1 MRGAGIFPAPFAIRC
16 NESEIILE
24 TDRRKQ
30 VTEEKKEALE
40 AIEARKELI
49 CNVADHIWE
58 YAELSLQ
65 EFKSAALY
73 CEVLEKEGFLRE
85 KGISGIETAFSASYG
100 SGRPV
105 IGLLAEYD
113 ALSGLSQ
120 TAGCIEEKPL
130 KEGGSGHGCGHNILG
145 AGAMA
150 AAIWSEGLSG
160 TKSDS
165 WYGDSVW
172 LSGRRGRCGQG
183 LYGKRWCLEKSGC
196 GVNLASG

>member
-1 MRGAGIFPAPFAIRC
+1 MGAGIFPVPFCTFVIRC

-30 VTEEKKEALE
+30 VTEEKKEAMA
-40 AIEARKELI
+40 AIEARKGLV
-49 CNVADHIWE
+49 CDVADHIWE

-73 CEVLEKEGFLRE
+73 CEVLEKEGFRVK

-150 AAIWSEGLSG
+150 AAWKRPRLWS
-160 TKSDS
+160 
-165 WYGDSVW
+165 
-172 LSGRRGRCGQG
+172 
-183 LYGKRWCLEKSGC
+183 
-196 GVNLASG
+196 

>member
-1 MRGAGIFPAPFAIRC
+1 M
-16 NESEIILE
+16 
-24 TDRRKQ
+24 
-30 VTEEKKEALE
+30 TEEKKEALE

-73 CEVLEKEGFLRE
+73 CEVLEKEGFRVK

-120 TAGCIEEKPL
+120 TAGCIE
-130 KEGGSGHGCGHNILG
+130 
-145 AGAMA
+145 
-150 AAIWSEGLSG
+150 
-160 TKSDS
+160 
-165 WYGDSVW
+165 
-172 LSGRRGRCGQG
+172 
-183 LYGKRWCLEKSGC
+183 
-196 GVNLASG
+196 